1 MVFATFHGLGCD
13 MVHRTN
19 STAAMLADVI
29 LPNWDMCLISKLVSP
44 LKAGLKKKST
54 PGPGF

>member
-1 MVFATFHGLGCD
+1 